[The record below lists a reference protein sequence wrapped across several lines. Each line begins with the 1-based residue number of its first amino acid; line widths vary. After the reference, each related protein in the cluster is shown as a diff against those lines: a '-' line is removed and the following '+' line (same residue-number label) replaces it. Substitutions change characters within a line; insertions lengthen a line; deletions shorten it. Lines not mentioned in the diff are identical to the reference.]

1 VIEMPSA
8 VRGNCVN
15 GIYHV
20 FQRGNNRE
28 YLFSKDETKGMLIHI
43 INDFKIKFDFNL
55 LGFVIMDNHYHFL
68 IKVNNDP
75 LNEIMFSINNLF
87 AHYLNKAL
95 GRSGHIY
102 GTRYKSEYVDSDS
115 YLLWLLRYIHRN
127 PIRAKI
133 VAKVDDYKWSSHYS
147 YKKGINDT
155 VNTDYILG
163 IVSSKRA
170 QGILKYM
177 KFIDADNNDDNY
189 EEYKNKY
196 EKFTLGNLSNNIET
210 LTIDKKIERKSLQD
224 LASLIL
230 IDEDKKALVFAGS
243 KQRELTS
250 IKLDF
255 IKEAIL
261 LKYTY
266 KEIAVYLNSSES
278 MVRTIL
284 ARHKS

>member
-1 VIEMPSA
+1 MPSA
-8 VRGNCVN
+8 ARGKCVD

-43 INDFKIKFDFNL
+43 INDYKIKFDFNL

-68 IKVNNDP
+68 IKVNKDP
-75 LNEIMFSINNLF
+75 LDEIMFNINNVF
-87 AHYLNKAL
+87 VHYLNKSL
-95 GRSGHIY
+95 GRSGHVY
-102 GTRYKSEYVDSDS
+102 GTRYKSEYVDTDS

-127 PIRAKI
+127 PIRAKM
-133 VAKVDDYKWSSHYS
+133 VAKVDDYKWSSHYF
-147 YKKGINDT
+147 YKNGINDT

-163 IVSSKRA
+163 VISSRKA

-177 KFIDADNNDDNY
+177 KFVDADNNDDNY
-189 EEYKNKY
+189 EGYEKFC
-196 EKFTLGNLSNNIET
+196 EKFTLFNLSNNIET
-210 LTIDKKIERKSLQD
+210 LTKDKKIERRSLKD
-224 LASLIL
+224 IASLIF
-230 IDEDKKALVFAGS
+230 IDDDKKTLIFTGS
-243 KQRELTS
+243 KRRVLTS

-266 KEIAVYLNSSES
+266 KEIADFLNTSES

-284 ARHKS
+284 TRHKS

>member
-1 VIEMPSA
+1 MPSA
-8 VRGNCVN
+8 ARGKCVN
-15 GIYHV
+15 GVYHV

-28 YLFSKDETKGMLIHI
+28 CLFNKDETKGMLIHI
-43 INDFKIKFDFNL
+43 IKEFKVKFDFNL

-68 IKVNNDP
+68 IKVNKDP
-75 LNEIMFSINNLF
+75 LDEIMFNINNVF
-87 AHYLNKAL
+87 AHYLNKTS
-95 GRSGHIY
+95 GRSGHVY
-102 GTRYKSEYVDSDS
+102 GTRYKSEYVDTDN

-133 VAKVDDYKWSSHYS
+133 VAKVDDYKWSSHYF

-163 IVSSKRA
+163 VISSKKA
-170 QGILKYM
+170 QSILKYM
-177 KFIDADNNDDNY
+177 KFVNADNNDDNY
-189 EEYKNKY
+189 EEYKKCN
-196 EKFTLGNLSNNIET
+196 EKFTIYDLRNNIEI
-210 LTIDKKIERKSLQD
+210 LTKENQLERRSLQD
-224 LASLIL
+224 LASNIF

-243 KQRELTS
+243 KQRVLTS

-266 KEIAVYLNSSES
+266 KEIANFLNASES

-284 ARHKS
+284 VRHKS